1 MNVGK
6 IIKVVAI
13 LLFFIIIAVWLY
25 TGAIIWKSIDYDN
38 SVVFFIAL
46 IIGSIVSAFLG
57 SVLLYGY
64 GELIDTNKQI
74 LEKVSKK

>member
-6 IIKVVAI
+6 IIKVIAVI
-13 LLFFIIIAVWLY
+13 LFFIIIATCLY
-25 TGAIIWKSIDYDN
+25 TGAMIWKSIDYDN
-38 SVVFFIAL
+38 SIVFFITL

-74 LEKVSKK
+74 LKELKK

>member
-6 IIKVVAI
+6 IIKVIAVI
-13 LLFFIIIAVWLY
+13 LFFIIIATCLY
-25 TGAIIWKSIDYDN
+25 TGAIIWKSIEYDN
-38 SVVFFIAL
+38 SIVFFITL
-46 IIGSIVSAFLG
+46 IIGSVVSAFLG

-64 GELIDTNKQI
+64 GDLIDTNKQI

>member
-6 IIKVVAI
+6 IIKVIAV
-13 LLFFIIIAVWLY
+13 LLFFIIIAAWLY
-25 TGAIIWKSIDYDN
+25 TGAMIWNSIDYDN
-38 SVVFFIAL
+38 PTIFFATM

-57 SVLLYGY
+57 SILLYGY
-64 GELIDTNKQI
+64 GDLIDTNRQI

>member
-6 IIKVVAI
+6 IIKVIAVI
-13 LLFFIIIAVWLY
+13 LFFIIIATCLY

-38 SVVFFIAL
+38 SIVFFITL

-57 SVLLYGY
+57 SIFLYGY
-64 GELIDTNKQI
+64 GDLIDTNRQI